1 MRDVPSSCR
10 NLTVVLERFPT
21 SCEALIASPPDRLKQ
36 ILRRAAAN
44 ALWKMTTQAF
54 VGALIRLCSVR
65 NITVFPPATETVT
78 LISEV
83 PRVLTDVPETW
94 RMKASRPSK
103 LELAWYEN
111 PGPLT
116 VTCPDLGGEV
126 NFTPSILI
134 TP

>member
-1 MRDVPSSCR
+1 MVS
-10 NLTVVLERFPT
+10 VLLHT
-21 SCEALIASPPDRLKQ
+21 
-36 ILRRAAAN
+36 AAGGAEYE
-44 ALWKMTTQAF
+44 TGG
-54 VGALIRLCSVR
+54 VGACSEHCAY
-65 NITVFPPATETVT
+65 FAMTETVT

-94 RMKASRPSK
+94 RIKSSRPSK

-116 VTCPDLGGEV
+116 LTCPDLGGEV